1 MSITIKSKLL
11 CMLLNSIVGV
21 INIFQTAVYFA
32 KVILENVIAL
42 IGVTGCIWLVNPQT
56 GARIYKFIQ
65 SIDVNTR
72 LSIVG
77 VFCII
82 NLALLLIINGKLGI
96 KLLSFYTVIDNMI
109 VEKNKLKPIGKAI
122 ELKNHRR

>member
-1 MSITIKSKLL
+1 MSRTIKSKLL
-11 CMLLNSIVGV
+11 CMLLNSIIGV
-21 INIFQTAVYFA
+21 VNIFQIAVYFA

-42 IGVTGCIWLVNPQT
+42 IGITGCIWLVNPQT
-56 GARIYKFIQ
+56 GASIYKGIQ

-109 VEKNKLKPIGKAI
+109 VEKNKLKPIGMAKQI
-122 ELKNHRR
+122 RK

>member
-11 CMLLNSIVGV
+11 CMLLNSIIGV
-21 INIFQTAVYFA
+21 VNIFQIAAYFA
-32 KVILENVIAL
+32 KIILENVIAL
-42 IGVTGCIWLVNPQT
+42 IGITGCIWLVNPQT
-56 GARIYKFIQ
+56 GARIYKSIQ

-122 ELKNHRR
+122 ELKK

>member
-1 MSITIKSKLL
+1 MSRTIKSKLL
-11 CMLLNSIVGV
+11 CMLLNFVIGV
-21 INIFQTAVYFA
+21 VNIFQIAEYFA

-42 IGVTGCIWLVNPQT
+42 IGITGCIWLVNPQT
-56 GARIYKFIQ
+56 GASIYKCIQ

-82 NLALLLIINGKLGI
+82 YLALLLIINGKLGI

-109 VEKNKLKPIGKAI
+109 VEKNKLKPIGKVI

>member
-1 MSITIKSKLL
+1 MSIRIKSKLL
-11 CMLLNSIVGV
+11 CMLLNFVVGV
-21 INIFQTAVYFA
+21 INIFQTAAYFA

-42 IGVTGCIWLVNPQT
+42 IGITGCVWLVNPQT
-56 GARIYKFIQ
+56 GASIYKSIQ
-65 SIDVNTR
+65 SMDVNNR

-77 VFCII
+77 AFCII

-109 VEKNKLKPIGKAI
+109 VEKNKLKPIGTAKQI
-122 ELKNHRR
+122 RK

>member
-1 MSITIKSKLL
+1 MSRTIKSKLL
-11 CMLLNSIVGV
+11 CMLLNSIIGV
-21 INIFQTAVYFA
+21 VNIFQIAVYFA

-42 IGVTGCIWLVNPQT
+42 IGITGCIWLVNPQT
-56 GARIYKFIQ
+56 GASIYKGIQ

-109 VEKNKLKPIGKAI
+109 VEKNKLKPTGKAKEI
-122 ELKNHRR
+122 KKI

>member
-11 CMLLNSIVGV
+11 CMLLNSIIGV
-21 INIFQTAVYFA
+21 VNIFQIAAYFT
-32 KVILENVIAL
+32 KIILENVIAL
-42 IGVTGCIWLVNPQT
+42 IGITGCIWLVNPQT
-56 GARIYKFIQ
+56 GARIYKSIQ

-82 NLALLLIINGKLGI
+82 NIALLLIINGKLGI
-96 KLLSFYTVIDNMI
+96 KLFSFYTVIDNMI

-122 ELKNHRR
+122 ELKK

>member
-1 MSITIKSKLL
+1 MSRTIKSKLL
-11 CMLLNSIVGV
+11 CMLLNSMIGV
-21 INIFQTAVYFA
+21 VNIYQTAVYFA

-42 IGVTGCIWLVNPQT
+42 IGITGCIWLVNPQT
-56 GARIYKFIQ
+56 GASIYKGIQ

-82 NLALLLIINGKLGI
+82 NLALLLIIKGKLGI
-96 KLLSFYTVIDNMI
+96 KLLSFYTVIDDMI
-109 VEKNKLKPIGKAI
+109 VEKNKLKLMGIAI

>member
-1 MSITIKSKLL
+1 MSIKSKLL
-11 CMLLNSIVGV
+11 CMLLNSIIGV
-21 INIFQTAVYFA
+21 VNIFQIAEYLA

-42 IGVTGCIWLVNPQT
+42 IGITGCIWLVNPQT
-56 GARIYKFIQ
+56 GARIYKVIQ

-82 NLALLLIINGKLGI
+82 NLALLLIRRGELGI
-96 KLLSFYTVIDNMI
+96 KLLSFYTVIDDMI
-109 VEKNKLKPIGKAI
+109 VEKNKLKPMGIAKEI
-122 ELKNHRR
+122 KK

>member
-1 MSITIKSKLL
+1 MSIKIKSKLL
-11 CMLLNSIVGV
+11 CMLLNFVVGV
-21 INIFQTAVYFA
+21 VNIFQTAVYFA
-32 KVILENVIAL
+32 NLILENVIAL

-56 GARIYKFIQ
+56 GASIYKYIQ

-109 VEKNKLKPIGKAI
+109 VEKTS
-122 ELKNHRR
+122 

>member
-11 CMLLNSIVGV
+11 CMLLNFVIGV
-21 INIFQTAVYFA
+21 VNIFQIAVYFA
-32 KVILENVIAL
+32 GFILDNVIAL
-42 IGVTGCIWLVNPQT
+42 IGITGCIWLVNPQT
-56 GARIYKFIQ
+56 GASIYKCIQ
-65 SIDVNTR
+65 SMSVNNR

-82 NLALLLIINGKLGI
+82 NLVLLLIIKGKLGI

-109 VEKNKLKPIGKAI
+109 VEKNKLKFMATAKEIK
-122 ELKNHRR
+122 K

>member
-1 MSITIKSKLL
+1 MSRTIKSKLL

-56 GARIYKFIQ
+56 GARIHKFIQ

>member
-11 CMLLNSIVGV
+11 CILLNSITGV
-21 INIFQTAVYFA
+21 VNIFQIVVYFA
-32 KVILENVIAL
+32 NLILKNVIAL
-42 IGVTGCIWLVNPQT
+42 IGITGCIWLANPQT
-56 GARIYKFIQ
+56 GASIYKYIQ

-82 NLALLLIINGKLGI
+82 NLALLLIRRGKLGI
-96 KLLSFYTVIDNMI
+96 KLLPFYTVIDDMI
-109 VEKNKLKPIGKAI
+109 VEKMKK
-122 ELKNHRR
+122 

>member
-11 CMLLNSIVGV
+11 CILLNSIIGV
-21 INIFQTAVYFA
+21 VNIFQIAVYFA
-32 KVILENVIAL
+32 NLILENVIAL
-42 IGVTGCIWLVNPQT
+42 IGTTGCIWLINPQT
-56 GARIYKFIQ
+56 GASIYKYIQ
-65 SIDVNTR
+65 SIDVNNR
-72 LSIVG
+72 LTIVG

>member
-1 MSITIKSKLL
+1 MSRTIKSKLL
-11 CMLLNSIVGV
+11 CMLLNFVIGV
-21 INIFQTAVYFA
+21 VNIFQIAEYFA
-32 KVILENVIAL
+32 KIILENVIAL
-42 IGVTGCIWLVNPQT
+42 IGITGCIWLVNPQT
-56 GARIYKFIQ
+56 GASIYKCIQ

-82 NLALLLIINGKLGI
+82 YLALLLIINGKLGI

-109 VEKNKLKPIGKAI
+109 VEKNKLKPIGKVI